1 MNQADQLRD
10 WYWRCYGSHLRRF
23 ETRGFNNQKF
33 YKQDPGGK
41 FSTEDSFLD
50 GLQLGSSTLT
60 LVFGKLEEAE
70 EFAQKYLLDDPNA
83 QRVPVKASGRFCLYV
98 TEDGDYARE
107 WVWKSLVSKPDVS
120 ANLAQSDAEL
130 CARLMKSLGARD
142 DSGRFEAAIRAL
154 RNALPVMM

>member
-1 MNQADQLRD
+1 MNQASQLRD
-10 WYWRCYGSHLRRF
+10 WYWRCYGSHLKRF

-33 YKQDPGGK
+33 YEQDPGGK

-70 EFAQKYLLDDPNA
+70 EFARMHLVNDPNA
-83 QRVPVKASGRFCLYV
+83 ECVPVKNHGRFCLYV

-107 WVWKSLVSKPDVS
+107 WVWKSLVSMPDAS
-120 ANLAQSDAEL
+120 TNLAQSDAEL
-130 CARLMKSLGARD
+130 CARLMKSLGARA

-154 RNALPVMM
+154 KNALPAMM

>member
-10 WYWRCYGSHLRRF
+10 WYWRCYGSHLKRF
-23 ETRGFNNQKF
+23 ETRGFNNHKF
-33 YKQDPGGK
+33 YQKEPDGR

-60 LVFGKLEEAE
+60 LTFGKLEEAE
-70 EFAQKYLLDDPNA
+70 EFAQMHLLGDPNA
-83 QRVPVKASGRFCLYV
+83 VCVPVKISGRFCLYV

-107 WVWKSLVSKPDVS
+107 WVWKSLVSKPNAS

-130 CARLMKSLGARD
+130 CARLMKSLGARA
-142 DSGRFEAAIRAL
+142 DSGRFEAALRAL
-154 RNALPVMM
+154 RNALPAMM